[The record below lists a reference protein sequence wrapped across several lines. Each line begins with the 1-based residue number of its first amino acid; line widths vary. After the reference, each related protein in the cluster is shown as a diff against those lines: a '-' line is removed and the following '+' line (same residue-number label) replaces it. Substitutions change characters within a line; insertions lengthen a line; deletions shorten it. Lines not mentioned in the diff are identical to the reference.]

1 MRLHMRPYEVM
12 VILDATLEES
22 AVQAVIN
29 RTSEAVVAAGGTV
42 IRVDKWGKRRLA
54 YEIGHRSEGYYLL
67 LEITLGS
74 EVVAGLDRSLR
85 LTDEVIR
92 HKIVRVPEHRGTRPS
107 RARPRELVTAGPDHD
122 A

>member
-1 MRLHMRPYEVM
+1 MRPYEVM

-29 RTSEAVVAAGGTV
+29 RTTELLNASGGVVT
-42 IRVDKWGKRRLA
+42 RVDKWGKRRFA

-67 LEITLGS
+67 LEISLGGDG
-74 EVVAGLDRSLR
+74 VAELDRALR

-92 HKIVRVPEHRGTRPS
+92 HKIVRMPE
-107 RARPRELVTAGPDHD
+107 RAGAAGAGQLATTGPDQVT
-122 A
+122 